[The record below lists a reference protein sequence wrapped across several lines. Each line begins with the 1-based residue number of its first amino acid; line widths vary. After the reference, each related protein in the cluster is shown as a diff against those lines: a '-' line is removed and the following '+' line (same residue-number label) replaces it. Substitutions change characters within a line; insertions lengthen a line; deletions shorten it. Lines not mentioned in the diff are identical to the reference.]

1 MNPVTSASLAA
12 GYAALMRV
20 NAVQMAR
27 EPVAQT
33 GAMTETAPVAASMS
47 LQSDPALG
55 PRPGPGRGAVLDI
68 QV

>member
-1 MNPVTSASLAA
+1 MNPVSSASLAA

-27 EPVAQT
+27 EPVSQT
-33 GAMTETAPVAASMS
+33 GAMTETAPVAAPMS
-47 LQSDPALG
+47 LQPDPSLR
-55 PRPGPGRGAVLDI
+55 PNPGPGRGGLLDI